1 MLLRYFMLGV
11 LLCCPATTF
20 GWDELGHRAIGEVV
34 QASLDDAT
42 RDTLANIIAPGQP
55 LADGALAELSM
66 WPDQIKDVATM
77 PLEEQHA
84 AHEFNAAHPF
94 NKSWHYVN
102 LPLKAPGYPDLP
114 ATAAKDPI
122 RKFVRTDS
130 ETGDIVQKLTEVIQI
145 LEAPTEPRGW
155 TKKQA
160 LAWLLHLVEDLHQP
174 LHVGSSFYRLGR
186 NNVPRLPMLTIPA
199 AAAHKHVACD
209 RGGNQLQFES
219 PQVTLHSIWDD
230 CLVQVEAGLSCVEH
244 SGLPGVAPLA
254 AKILGWLQEP
264 MPSVSRPKGD
274 HHEWPRRWAT
284 DSLHVADES
293 EAYHITLT
301 NPRTTGAVV
310 KTLPG
315 EPCSDKGQRIL
326 LSISAPTVMEEYVS
340 QFRPVA
346 ALQLTKA
353 AIRLTELLKRIQWK

>member
-1 MLLRYFMLGV
+1 MLIRCLILSG
-11 LLCCPATTF
+11 LLSCPAIALAW
-20 GWDELGHRAIGEVV
+20 GELGHRAIGEAV
-34 QASLDDAT
+34 QASLDETT
-42 RDTLANIIAPGQP
+42 REAIAKIVAPGQP
-55 LADGALAELSM
+55 LADGTLAELSM

-77 PLEEQHA
+77 SPEEQHA
-84 AHEFNAAHPF
+84 AHAFNAAHPS
-94 NKSWHYVN
+94 NKSWHFVN

-114 ATAAKDPI
+114 ATGAKDPV
-122 RKFVRTDS
+122 RKFVRTERES
-130 ETGDIVQKLTEVIQI
+130 GDIVQKLTEVIDI
-145 LEAPTEPRGW
+145 LESPTEPQGW

-209 RGGNQLQFES
+209 RGGNQLQFEN
-219 PQVTLHSIWDD
+219 PHVTLHSIWDN
-230 CLVQVEAGLSCVEH
+230 CLVQVEAGLSCIQH
-244 SGLPGVAPLA
+244 SGLPGVATLA
-254 AKILGWLQEP
+254 AKIRGWLQEP
-264 MPSVSRPKGD
+264 TPSVSRPKGD

-301 NPRTTGAVV
+301 NPRTTGGVV
-310 KTLPG
+310 KTHPT
-315 EPCSDKGQRIL
+315 EPCSEKGQRIL
-326 LSISAPTVMEEYVS
+326 FSISTPTVMEEYVS

-353 AIRLTELLKRIQWK
+353 AVRLTELLRQIQWK